1 MQFNGQCSRN
11 DHVAI
16 RYWLGVAHREQVLRG
31 VHTGMAQASAAARS
45 TLADMGEADGI
56 VYYSPRTAFEGDV
69 LREFTA
75 IGRIADAA
83 SGPVGDPGSEY
94 LPWRRRT
101 DYDPEAVATSIRP
114 LLSVLEFSRGDP
126 NWGYQLRR
134 GMLEISRHDFDMIRQ
149 QMRRPSADDL

>member
-1 MQFNGQCSRN
+1 
-11 DHVAI
+11 VAI
-16 RYWLGVAHREQVLRG
+16 RFWLGVAQREQVLRSVQLG
-31 VHTGMAQASAAARS
+31 VAQASTAARS
-45 TLADMGEADGI
+45 ILADMGEADGI
-56 VYYSPRTAFEGDV
+56 VYYSPRTAFEGEV

-83 SGPVGDPGSEY
+83 AGPVGGPGSEY

-101 DYDPEAVATSIRP
+101 DYDADAVPTSIRP
-114 LLSVLEFSRGDP
+114 LLNVLELTRGDP

-134 GMLEISRHDFDMIRQ
+134 GLLEISRHDFDMIRQ